1 MSELRSPIILGSVA
15 LYMGLCIVVGVWAM
29 RRTHSAKDFFM
40 AGRQLGIMI
49 TGIAIFS
56 STMSG
61 FGFVGGPGLVYSL
74 GMSSVWM
81 VISMSTSYAVAD
93 FLLGKRLRLFAGAF
107 DSISLPD
114 AVAVRYGSEATRF
127 LTALAILLG
136 ILGYLATQTLAMAT
150 VLQSILVAAG
160 YFPEV
165 SLVT

>member
-15 LYMGLCIVVGVWAM
+15 LYMGLCIVVGLWAM

-81 VISMSTSYAVAD
+81 VISVSTSYAVA
-93 FLLGKRLRLFAGAF
+93 A
-107 DSISLPD
+107 
-114 AVAVRYGSEATRF
+114 
-127 LTALAILLG
+127 
-136 ILGYLATQTLAMAT
+136 
-150 VLQSILVAAG
+150 AAG
-160 YFPEV
+160 RAA
-165 SLVT
+165 